1 MKIGYLGPI
10 GSYSYEAAQKYKK
23 EEDELKESK
32 TIEKVISS
40 LENDAIDI
48 CIVPL
53 ENAIHGAVVDTM
65 DTILENKDINIID
78 EIVLD
83 VHHMLMS
90 KTKDSTIAKI
100 YSHSQALEQ
109 CRTYLNE
116 KFADVE
122 KIPVS
127 STSYAASLAQKES
140 DTACICNEICK
151 DLYDL
156 EIVSDNIQDIK
167 DNKTRFIVL
176 SKSKN
181 SRETKKTSIVFSTKD
196 EPGALYKI
204 LGMFSIAEINL
215 TKIESRPAKTKL
227 GDYIFFV
234 DLEGDEKNE
243 KIKLTLA
250 NIANYCDEF
259 RILGSY

>member
-23 EEDELKESK
+23 DTDELKESK

-40 LENDAIDI
+40 LENGSIDI

-53 ENAIHGAVVDTM
+53 ENAIQGAVVDTM
-65 DTILENKDINIID
+65 DTILENRDLNIID

-109 CRTYLNE
+109 CRTYLE

-140 DTACICNEICK
+140 DTACICNAICK
-151 DLYDL
+151 DLYNL
-156 EIVSDNIQDIK
+156 EIVSDNIQDMK

-181 SRETKKTSIVFSTKD
+181 IRETKKTSIVFSTKD

-234 DLEGDEKNE
+234 DLEGDEKDS
-243 KIKLTLA
+243 KIKLTLD
-250 NIANYCDEF
+250 NIANLCDEF

>member
-1 MKIGYLGPI
+1 MKIGYLGPV

-151 DLYDL
+151 DLYGL

-176 SKSKN
+176 SKAKN

-234 DLEGDEKNE
+234 GLEGDEKNE

>member
-1 MKIGYLGPI
+1 MAFRTNAAPYQRAKRSTLQIMIELGI
-10 GSYSYEAAQKYKK
+10 ALLLVWIAGVIYTFKAA
-23 EEDELKESK
+23 
-32 TIEKVISS
+32 
-40 LENDAIDI
+40 
-48 CIVPL
+48 
-53 ENAIHGAVVDTM
+53 
-65 DTILENKDINIID
+65 
-78 EIVLD
+78 
-83 VHHMLMS
+83 
-90 KTKDSTIAKI
+90 
-100 YSHSQALEQ
+100 
-109 CRTYLNE
+109 E

-176 SKSKN
+176 SKAKN

>member
-1 MKIGYLGPI
+1 MKIGYSGPA

-109 CRTYLNE
+109 CKTYLNE
-116 KFADVE
+116 NFADVE

-151 DLYDL
+151 DLYGL

>member
-23 EEDELKESK
+23 DTDELKESK
-32 TIEKVISS
+32 TIEKVFSS
-40 LENDAIDI
+40 LENGSIDI

-53 ENAIHGAVVDTM
+53 ENAIQGAVVDTM
-65 DTILENKDINIID
+65 DTILENRDLNIID

-140 DTACICNEICK
+140 DTACICNAICK
-151 DLYDL
+151 DLYNL
-156 EIVSDNIQDIK
+156 EIVSDNIQDMK

-181 SRETKKTSIVFSTKD
+181 IRETKKTSIVFSTKD

-234 DLEGDEKNE
+234 DLEGDEKDP
-243 KIKLTLA
+243 KIKFTLD
-250 NIANYCDEF
+250 NIANLCDEF

>member
-176 SKSKN
+176 SKAKN

-234 DLEGDEKNE
+234 DLEGDEKDS
-243 KIKLTLA
+243 KIKLTLE
-250 NIANYCDEF
+250 NIANLCDEF

>member
-151 DLYDL
+151 DLYGL

-176 SKSKN
+176 SKAKN
-181 SRETKKTSIVFSTKD
+181 SRKTKKTSIVFSTKD